1 MKTNQIMKKTTALL
15 LTAILFFF
23 ADFAHARSKPK
34 REGYVTSKT
43 CTTKAGYNGSEVNGI
58 KEQQISVKNQTRQ
71 IIQAVCIKSDSEGI
85 SPGCK
90 IKFFSDQTVILFN
103 PSGRPIIG
111 GAYKTT
117 TKKDFFEIIWPDLPG
132 CKSIMG
138 FDRVNL
144 VGLLEI
150 EPLLGSGLP
159 AKSHLFRILP

>member
-1 MKTNQIMKKTTALL
+1 MKKTTALL

-58 KEQQISVKNQTRQ
+58 KEQQISVKNQTTQ
-71 IIQAVCIKSDSEGI
+71 IIQGVCIKSDSEGI

-90 IKFFSDQTVILFN
+90 IKFFSDQTVIIFT

-111 GAYKTT
+111 GVYKTT
-117 TKKDFFEIIWPDLPG
+117 PKEDFFEIIWPDLPG
-132 CKSIMG
+132 CKSCIE
-138 FDRVNL
+138 FNRVKL
-144 VGLLEI
+144 TALLAI
-150 EPLLGSGLP
+150 EPLLESGLP
-159 AKSHLFRILP
+159 AKGHLFRILPRL